1 MTMQTKLDAY
11 FIVPPPMVLPIMD
24 QDANDLTNGIYS
36 LTDIE
41 RMCQIQRQTTL
52 HDFWITE
59 AQATIDSWI
68 LYNNRRARWA
78 ANARDARKAREARK

>member
-1 MTMQTKLDAY
+1 MSMQTKLDKY
-11 FIVPPPMVLPIMD
+11 FIVSPPMALPIMD
-24 QDANDLTNGIYS
+24 QDANEMVLPIMD

-41 RMCQIQRQTTL
+41 RTCQIQRQTTL